1 MPRVRRDSVELWT
14 ILHDIVVLL
23 GASLLIGGLFSRF
36 GQSPLIGYMLAG
48 MMLGG
53 WTSAQ

>member
-1 MPRVRRDSVELWT
+1 VELWT